1 MLVKTLKAHGHT
13 SEEAEDGLVAF
24 GMVKEKGFTVY
35 DAILMDFVM
44 VCMYVFFSHSN
55 TLSRTLPFPTLPSP
69 LSTHAHIC
77 HIFNSISPL
86 SLSSLF
92 SRWWMDLMLPKS
104 FETWVIKVLSL
115 VVQAIPWTQICYDS
129 KKVVVIV
136 SLASRS
142 CLNSFI
148 NLWLS
153 SQGVQPPPLVPTF
166 LTLRCLIAAPTW
178 LAALLRCY
186 SRQVIWPNRFKFG
199 FMGTVFRLVL
209 RLTYGCGCL
218 VILYYICIYC
228 IFTHWWWLLW
238 VVATT
243 SVGYRKG
250 LERLF
255 SYVLHWLDLTI
266 IIIVCR

>member
-92 SRWWMDLMLPKS
+92 SR
-104 FETWVIKVLSL
+104 
-115 VVQAIPWTQICYDS
+115 
-129 KKVVVIV
+129 
-136 SLASRS
+136 
-142 CLNSFI
+142 
-148 NLWLS
+148 
-153 SQGVQPPPLVPTF
+153 
-166 LTLRCLIAAPTW
+166 
-178 LAALLRCY
+178 
-186 SRQVIWPNRFKFG
+186 
-199 FMGTVFRLVL
+199 
-209 RLTYGCGCL
+209 
-218 VILYYICIYC
+218 
-228 IFTHWWWLLW
+228 
-238 VVATT
+238 
-243 SVGYRKG
+243 
-250 LERLF
+250 
-255 SYVLHWLDLTI
+255 
-266 IIIVCR
+266 